1 CAVERSEMRLQQL
14 QDQAFPL
21 AEISLAED
29 AELSRPA
36 PVAVEGDVDLV
47 RDAVFS
53 VVQVEVRLDSQAA
66 REDVGERDRP
76 RTARLPSPKLDG
88 ARASPPSVVHAA
100 PPGLL
105 VGAWD
110 VNGDEVRRGR
120 ELEERREL
128 AMRNRR
134 EPIEQVGRERRRFL
148 DRVRLLKER
157 ENRLVIAPIE
167 PHHRL
172 RKIRRNANR
181 HKARAA
187 GSSWRSHEK
196 EAL

>member
-1 CAVERSEMRLQQL
+1 MRHDLALPPGQEARRVAGGSESAAECRCAVERSEMRLQQL

-53 VVQVEVRLDSQAA
+53 VVQVEVRLNSQAA

-76 RTARLPSPKLDG
+76 RAARLPSPKLDG

-100 PPGLL
+100 PLVQGSEPGLISVL
-105 VGAWD
+105 D
-110 VNGDEVRRGR
+110 
-120 ELEERREL
+120 L
-128 AMRNRR
+128 
-134 EPIEQVGRERRRFL
+134 PVGR
-148 DRVRLLKER
+148 
-157 ENRLVIAPIE
+157 
-167 PHHRL
+167 
-172 RKIRRNANR
+172 
-181 HKARAA
+181 
-187 GSSWRSHEK
+187 
-196 EAL
+196 